1 MKEEFLMFNKE
12 SKQTF
17 KNAIYLFAALNMI
30 LLMMFLFV
38 LFNVNEFVET
48 GAYIYLH
55 VTFGVSILMAMYLIH
70 VKNKIY
76 KSEYR
81 IKSIEH
87 PINIPDSFK
96 KLFRFL
102 LPDGKQAF
110 YSKHGMIPKAFVA
123 SVKGNKAT
131 LVEKLSEID
140 QYNHYKL
147 LYLFKKKYALIEDI
161 WCNKH
166 LVHAE
171 DIELSN
177 MQ

>member
-1 MKEEFLMFNKE
+1 MFTNENK
-12 SKQTF
+12 KALR
-17 KNAIYLFAALNMI
+17 NAIYLFAALHLI
-30 LLMMFLFV
+30 LLLMFLFV

-48 GAYIYLH
+48 GAYIYLYGA
-55 VTFGVSILMAMYLIH
+55 FGVSILMVMYFIH
-70 VKNKIY
+70 VKKKIY

-87 PINIPDSFK
+87 PIDIPDSFR
-96 KLFRFL
+96 KLFRFFM
-102 LPDGKQAF
+102 PNGKQAF

-123 SVKGNKAT
+123 SVKGSKAT
-131 LVEKLSEID
+131 LIEKLSEID

-147 LYLFKKKYALIEDI
+147 LYLFRRKYALIEDV
-161 WCNKH
+161 WCNKR

-171 DIELSN
+171 DLELSN